1 MLLARAEGL
10 MSSMPTESPGIS
22 PVRGEGMVRTPAGNA
37 LSLDSWPPPPPPPPP
52 TPPTPP
58 ASCQVRCS
66 ISKPQDFNDSC

>member
-37 LSLDSWPPPPPPPPP
+37 LSLDSSHPSHPSSLLPGALQHIQAPGL
-52 TPPTPP
+52 
-58 ASCQVRCS
+58 Q
-66 ISKPQDFNDSC
+66 